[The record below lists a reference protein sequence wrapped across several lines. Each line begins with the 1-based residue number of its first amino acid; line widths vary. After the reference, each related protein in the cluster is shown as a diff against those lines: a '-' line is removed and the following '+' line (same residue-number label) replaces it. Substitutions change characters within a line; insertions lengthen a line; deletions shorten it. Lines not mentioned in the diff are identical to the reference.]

1 MTGGTS
7 DDTTT
12 TTTDRQLTVERT
24 FDEPPSRMF
33 FAFTDP
39 EEFVEWYGPGSMTVE
54 VTEFDAQPDGT
65 YSITMEGGDHSQTI
79 EGRFVEVVEN
89 ERIVRTA
96 QMPPGRETVVTVT
109 FEEVDGGT
117 TVVLRHEGFE
127 SEDGV
132 QGAAQA
138 WAGSFEKLAGIL

>member
-1 MTGGTS
+1 MTENDS

-12 TTTDRQLTVERT
+12 ETSDRQLTVERT
-24 FDEPPSRMF
+24 FDTPPERVFS
-33 FAFTDP
+33 AFTDP
-39 EEFVEWYGPGSMTVE
+39 DKFEEWYGPGSTTVA
-54 VTEFDAQPDGT
+54 VDEFDHRPEGA
-65 YSITMEGGDHSQTI
+65 YSITMEGGGHSQTV
-79 EGRFVEVVEN
+79 EGRFVEVVEY

-96 QMPPGRETVVTVT
+96 QMPTGGETAVTVT

-117 TVVLRHEGFE
+117 RVVLTHEEFE

-138 WAGSFEKLAGIL
+138 WGGSFEQLASLL